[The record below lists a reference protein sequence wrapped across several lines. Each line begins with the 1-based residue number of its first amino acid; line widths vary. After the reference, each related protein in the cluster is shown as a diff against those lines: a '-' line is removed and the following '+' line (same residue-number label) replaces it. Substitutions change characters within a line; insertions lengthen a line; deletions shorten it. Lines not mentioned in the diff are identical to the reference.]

1 MRHYFYI
8 HLCVFWC
15 NAMLCGA
22 IVWLIED
29 ERVPYI
35 DCWFISCHLC
45 IYLWIANIRLW
56 IVQTGISNRHAPPH
70 TGFRQVK
77 SNACRCVAQHDF
89 RLGITVSTIP
99 AVLIKLYRAKREV
112 SSSEETSSTSS
123 SDIESVGLPVRQ
135 FLPLDALDPILRE
148 RLQSLP
154 SPQHL
159 RVRAYVILIAVI
171 LTTCCTIY
179 LCSFIAV
186 GLWLN
191 AYYDLHD
198 FSATNTTVNPF
209 YASLVIAVTSFN
221 QNGLAVW

>member
-1 MRHYFYI
+1 MR
-8 HLCVFWC
+8 
-15 NAMLCGA
+15 
-22 IVWLIED
+22 
-29 ERVPYI
+29 
-35 DCWFISCHLC
+35 
-45 IYLWIANIRLW
+45 IAQL
-56 IVQTGISNRHAPPH
+56 
-70 TGFRQVK
+70 
-77 SNACRCVAQHDF
+77 DF

-135 FLPLDALDPILRE
+135 FLPLDALDPILRK

-186 GLWLN
+186 GLWLH
-191 AYYDLHD
+191 AYYDLYD
-198 FSATNTTVNPF
+198 FSATNTTINPF
-209 YASLVIAVTSFN
+209 YASVVIAVTSFN